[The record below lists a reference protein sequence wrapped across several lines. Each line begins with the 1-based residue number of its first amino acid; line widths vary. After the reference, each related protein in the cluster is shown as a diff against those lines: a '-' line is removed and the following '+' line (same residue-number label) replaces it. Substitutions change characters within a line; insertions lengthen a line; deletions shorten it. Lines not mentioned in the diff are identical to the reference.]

1 MCCSI
6 RSGVNEFLDEVDTIP
21 RVAVDALAKRGIRQ
35 THDSK
40 YTFSRDLKQ
49 RITSLY
55 GYPTEVIKEFASK
68 IDCPHLV
75 IKATRHPERWKIEE
89 DAVNNIRNVY
99 KQTNT
104 DNYVEAT
111 VEGNHAIHL
120 TDPESTWLHIQ
131 EFLTKHNHRL

>member
-1 MCCSI
+1 MI
-6 RSGVNEFLDEVDTIP
+6 
-21 RVAVDALAKRGIRQ
+21 Q
-35 THDSK
+35 
-40 YTFSRDLKQ
+40 
-49 RITSLY
+49 
-55 GYPTEVIKEFASK
+55 EFALK
-68 IDCPHLV
+68 ITCPHLV

-89 DAVNNIRNVY
+89 DAVNTIRNVY

-111 VEGNHAIHL
+111 VAGNHAIHL